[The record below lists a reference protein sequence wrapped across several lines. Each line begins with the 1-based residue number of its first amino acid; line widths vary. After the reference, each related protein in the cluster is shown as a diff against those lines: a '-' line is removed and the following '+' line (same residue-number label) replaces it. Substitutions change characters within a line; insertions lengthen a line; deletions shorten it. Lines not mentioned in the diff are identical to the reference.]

1 MTRHLATVALLTS
14 FALAVPVQ
22 AQTSPPVLPK
32 SDTPQSE
39 STGPQDPRS
48 TGSTTL
54 PNEPLSERLNQS
66 GGVIRP
72 YENTAPDIAIR
83 PADTGTTPV
92 IPPPGS
98 PGGNQAIQ
106 PK

>member
-1 MTRHLATVALLTS
+1 MTARLAAAALLTS
-14 FALAVPVQ
+14 LALAVPVH
-22 AQTSPPVLPK
+22 AQTSTPVLPK
-32 SDTPQSE
+32 TDTPQSE

-48 TGSTTL
+48 TGSATR
-54 PNEPLSERLNQS
+54 PNEPLSERLNES
-66 GGVIRP
+66 GGVIHP

-83 PADTGTTPV
+83 PADPGTTRV